1 MNSIQVLCFLQVA
14 HSLNFSVAAEKLFIS
29 QPGISRSISALEQE
43 WGVKL
48 FTRENKRRETALTP
62 AGALLAKELG
72 AMRCSFEAVLE
83 QAQRMA
89 AGKEGLLRIGLLDG
103 ERIADQTL
111 QAIGRFQA
119 KYPGVDLTMRRG
131 SNHALLEW
139 LERGTIDCCVTLQ
152 MEVEDRPGLRWKT
165 LFYRDSLL
173 LVHADHPLAKRED
186 CGLAD
191 FRESTFI
198 NLEYQESEA
207 LNTLLARECEKAGFT
222 PKVRNMPDVNSQ
234 LLLLEAGGG
243 VVVGS
248 PDNMYVGQPRIAI
261 VKLRDLQPIPVA
273 LAWREDGANPAV
285 ASFAS
290 GYDLM

>member
-62 AGALLAKELG
+62 AGAILAKELEV
-72 AMRCSFEAVLE
+72 MHLSFEAVLE
-83 QAQRMA
+83 KAQRMA

-103 ERIADQTL
+103 ERVADPTL
-111 QAIGRFQA
+111 RAIGRFQEQ
-119 KYPGVDLTMRRG
+119 YPGVDLTMRRG
-131 SNHALLEW
+131 SYRILLDW
-139 LERGTIDCCVTLQ
+139 LERGTIDCCITLQ
-152 MEVEDRPGLRWKT
+152 IEVEGRPGLRWKT

-173 LVHADHPLAKRED
+173 LVNANHPLAGRED
-186 CGLAD
+186 CGLVD

-198 NLEYQESEA
+198 NLEYQESRA

-222 PKVRNMPDVNSQ
+222 PKVRNTPDVNSQ

-243 VVVGS
+243 VMVGS
-248 PDNMYVGQPRIAI
+248 SDNMYTGQPRIAA

-273 LAWREDGANPAV
+273 LAWREDDTNPAV
-285 ASFAS
+285 ASFGV